1 MRLFARMPSGSLERH
16 ELQTIL
22 LACLAIIMLA
32 ITVAVFVYPVVFSP
46 SASSIVRIMTV
57 AAFGFCVLS
66 ILQAIYLVDRQVT
79 IKRLRQQ
86 IREERKTSSRVLKQA
101 SVDLF
106 ETLGNFG
113 SFQDQLLTECQRA
126 ATRKQNLTVLII
138 ATQVHEAFS
147 EPSLSRPI
155 LGDVAKAISRKLRE
169 QDSIYILTYGS
180 FGVILPGVD
189 TLAARR
195 VSGRVMEGLTDAT
208 GASNRFSFRVDAL
221 SCPEQ
226 MSSGHELKL
235 AVNELLSKNSRNRT
249 QENFS
254 NSDRRHPSTIG
265 M

>member
-1 MRLFARMPSGSLERH
+1 MPTGRLERR
-16 ELQTIL
+16 EMQTIL
-22 LACLAIIMLA
+22 LACLAIIVSA
-32 ITVAVFVYPVVFSP
+32 VTVALFMYPVVFSP
-46 SASSIVRIMTV
+46 TASAISRTMTV
-57 AAFGFCVLS
+57 ASFGFCVLS
-66 ILQAIYLVDRQVT
+66 FLQAMYLVDRQVT

-86 IREERKTSSRVLKQA
+86 IWEERDTTSKVLKQA

-106 ETLGNFG
+106 ETLGNFS
-113 SFQDQLLTECQRA
+113 SFQDQLLTESQRA
-126 ATRKQNLTVLII
+126 VTYRQNLTVLIVG
-138 ATQVHEAFS
+138 TQVHEAFS

-189 TLAARR
+189 ALAARR
-195 VSGRVMEGLTDAT
+195 VSDRVMEGLTDAT

-254 NSDRRHPSTIG
+254 NLDRRHPSTIG

>member
-1 MRLFARMPSGSLERH
+1 MPSGSLERH

-32 ITVAVFVYPVVFSP
+32 VTVAVFVYPVVFSP
-46 SASSIVRIMTV
+46 TASAIVRIMTV

-79 IKRLRQQ
+79 IKHLRQQ
-86 IREERKTSSRVLKQA
+86 IREERKTSSKVLKQA

-106 ETLGNFG
+106 ETLAHFS
-113 SFQDQLLTECQRA
+113 SFQDQLLAECERA
-126 ATRKQNLTVLII
+126 ATYKQNLTVLII

-189 TLAARR
+189 ALAAQR
-195 VSGRVMEGLTDAT
+195 VSDRVVEGLTDAT
-208 GASNRFSFRVDAL
+208 GASKRFSFNVDAISYPDQTPSAHDL
-221 SCPEQ
+221 
-226 MSSGHELKL
+226 EL
-235 AVNELLSKNSRNRT
+235 AITELLSDQSLDRNH
-249 QENFS
+249 EKFS
-254 NSDRRHPSTIG
+254 HPDERAPHNIG
-265 M
+265 A